1 MSDDKGSKPEGK
13 KKGKQDE
20 SKTKS
25 NAFVNWVK
33 AKKVEFTIEF
43 KKIQWPSRPELIKET
58 FTVIII
64 CIIFGAYIALL
75 DSGFGFGFSAFASLV
90 SR

>member
-20 SKTKS
+20 TKA
-25 NAFVNWVK
+25 NAFIKWVK
-33 AKKVEFTIEF
+33 AKRTEFTIEF
-43 KKIQWPSRPELIKET
+43 KKIQWPSRAELIKET
-58 FTVIII
+58 LTVIII
-64 CIIFGAYIALL
+64 CIIFGAYIAIL